1 MARGIDV
8 ANARPG
14 PSRPASVNAIFTW
27 MRSAQRRVP
36 VRIHI
41 DQVADGVRSGGHQKT
56 RRVRRNGYERQ
67 V

>member
-14 PSRPASVNAIFTW
+14 PSRPASVNAIFTGV
-27 MRSAQRRVP
+27 RSAQRVP

>member
-8 ANARPG
+8 ANARPD
-14 PSRPASVNAIFTW
+14 PSGLASVNPIFTW
-27 MRSAQRRVP
+27 VRSAQRVP

-56 RRVRRNGYERQ
+56 RRVRSNGYEGQ

>member
-14 PSRPASVNAIFTW
+14 PSRPASVNPIFTRV
-27 MRSAQRRVP
+27 RSAQRVP

-41 DQVADGVRSGGHQKT
+41 HQVTDGVRSGGHQKT

>member
-1 MARGIDV
+1 MARGIVV

-27 MRSAQRRVP
+27 VRSAQRVP

-41 DQVADGVRSGGHQKT
+41 DQVADGVRSGGHQK
-56 RRVRRNGYERQ
+56 NPSSAKEWL
-67 V
+67 